1 MACESLEDKFPGLK
15 ADCPHVHSSCACTR
29 SCGSCRFFFGFFVV
43 SLSLHV
49 ITLSCFLDLRSEVKR
64 ELSQTKREPTI
75 SAAAGDVRRPSVPAD
90 PEVNASDVLFSS
102 EAEIPSRMHD
112 VIHLTEENRNVLWR
126 TKRAAKE
133 SDKRE
138 KRKKGKKRFPGASGP
153 PGPPGPP
160 GPQGPPGI
168 PGIPGIPG
176 RNDLG
181 PAGPPGPPGPR
192 GPPGPQGP
200 AGAVDKTKSRE
211 FQPAVVHLQGQETT
225 ILVREDLPEGVLKN
239 WKMVSVHHKVF
250 KMHSRS
256 GELEVLMDGT
266 YFIYSQ
272 VEIYYLNFTDIA
284 SYEVLVDRVPFLR
297 CTCSI
302 ETGQRKFNTCYTA
315 GVSVLHAHQRI
326 SIRIVYDDSLISMTD
341 HATFLGSV
349 RLGDAPSTGLS

>member
-1 MACESLEDKFPGLK
+1 ILVDHLEGRFAGIK
-15 ADCPHVHSSCACTR
+15 AECSQLHYSCTCKKN
-29 SCGSCRFFFGFFVV
+29 CNNCKLFFGFFIV

-64 ELSQTKREPTI
+64 ELLQTKREPMLTVGTEDE
-75 SAAAGDVRRPSVPAD
+75 SKPTEHAD
-90 PEVNASDVLFSS
+90 PEESANDVFFGSDVSKVFDTNSLLSK
-102 EAEIPSRMHD
+102 
-112 VIHLTEENRNVLWR
+112 L
-126 TKRAAKE
+126 KR
-133 SDKRE
+133 S
-138 KRKKGKKRFPGASGP
+138 PGA

-176 RNDLG
+176 SNSLG
-181 PAGPPGPPGPR
+181 PAGSPGPPGPR

-200 AGAVDKTKSRE
+200 AGKKN
-211 FQPAVVHLQGQETT
+211 HK
-225 ILVREDLPEGVLKN
+225 IYLPEGVLKN

-256 GELEVLMDGT
+256 GQLEVLMDGI

-284 SYEVLVDRVPFLR
+284 SYEVLVDGLPFLR

-302 ETGQRKFNTCYTA
+302 ETGQRKFNTCYTG
-315 GVSVLHAHQRI
+315 GVSMLHAHQRI
-326 SIRIVYDDSLISMTD
+326 SVRIVYEDSLISMSD

-349 RLGDAPSTGLS
+349 RLGDAPSAGHA

>member
-1 MACESLEDKFPGLK
+1 MMACESLEGRFAGIK
-15 ADCPHVHSSCACTR
+15 AECSQLHYSCTCKKN
-29 SCGSCRFFFGFFVV
+29 CNNCKLFFGFFIV

-64 ELSQTKREPTI
+64 ELLQTKREPMLTVGTEDE
-75 SAAAGDVRRPSVPAD
+75 SKPTEHAD
-90 PEVNASDVLFSS
+90 PEESANDVFFGSDAETQIQNHDSTHPREEKTSS
-102 EAEIPSRMHD
+102 
-112 VIHLTEENRNVLWR
+112 LWR

-133 SDKRE
+133 SNG
-138 KRKKGKKRFPGASGP
+138 KRKKGRKRSPGA

-176 RNDLG
+176 SNSLG
-181 PAGPPGPPGPR
+181 PAGSPGPPGPR

-200 AGAVDKTKSRE
+200 AVVVEKAKARE

-256 GELEVLMDGT
+256 GQLEVLMDGI

-272 VEIYYLNFTDIA
+272 IYYLNFTDIA
-284 SYEVLVDRVPFLR
+284 SYEVLVDGLPFLR

-302 ETGQRKFNTCYTA
+302 ETGQRKFNTCYTG
-315 GVSVLHAHQRI
+315 GVSMLHAHQRI
-326 SIRIVYDDSLISMTD
+326 SVRIVYEDSLISMSD

-349 RLGDAPSTGLS
+349 RLGDAPSAGHA

>member
-1 MACESLEDKFPGLK
+1 MACEGLDGRFAGIK
-15 ADCPHVHSSCACTR
+15 ADCSQLHYSCTCKKN
-29 SCGSCRFFFGFFVV
+29 CNNCKFFFGFFIV

-64 ELSQTKREPTI
+64 ELLRTKRELHVGAEDESKATLQ
-75 SAAAGDVRRPSVPAD
+75 AD
-90 PEVNASDVLFSS
+90 PEGSANDGFFSS
-102 EAEIPSRMHD
+102 YAEAPPQNHYSVHPR
-112 VIHLTEENRNVLWR
+112 EEKRSSLWR

-133 SDKRE
+133 SNG
-138 KRKKGKKRFPGASGP
+138 KRKKSRGRKRSQGP

-176 RNDLG
+176 SNSLG

-200 AGAVDKTKSRE
+200 TGVVEKGKARE

-256 GELEVLMDGT
+256 GELEVLMDGI

-272 VEIYYLNFTDIA
+272 IYYLNFTDIA
-284 SYEVLVDRVPFLR
+284 SYEVLVDGLPFLR

-302 ETGQRKFNTCYTA
+302 ETGQRKFNTCYTG
-315 GVSVLHAHQRI
+315 GVKVLHAHQRI
-326 SIRIVYDDSLISMTD
+326 SVRIVYEDSLVSMSD
-341 HATFLGSV
+341 HATFMGSV
-349 RLGDAPSTGLS
+349 RLGDAPTAAHS